1 MEDNFLDGDAVHVI
15 LNQKRFGGS
24 QVIKEDLSGGGANAK
39 VEAVAERQGVDLRQ
53 RRHLQK

>member
-15 LNQKRFGGS
+15 FNQKRFGGS
-24 QVIKEDLSGGGANAK
+24 QVIEEDLSSGGADAE
-39 VEAVAERQGVDLRQ
+39 VEAVTERQGVDLRQ